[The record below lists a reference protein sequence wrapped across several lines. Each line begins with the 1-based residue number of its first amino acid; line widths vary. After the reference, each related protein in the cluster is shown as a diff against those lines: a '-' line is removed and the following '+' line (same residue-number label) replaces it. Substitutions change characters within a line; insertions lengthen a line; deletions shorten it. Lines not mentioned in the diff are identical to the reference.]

1 MAGELLPAASGI
13 LDPSNPLTF
22 AFGGGGGTGTP
33 GLQELKR
40 RQAIAQMLAG
50 QKRPFPKN
58 IGEGLTSLG
67 EAVGDRMTDARLT
80 AQERAFGAAEDQR
93 VNAANALPSVSVP
106 GARTAPVAPAVAP
119 ARVPAPAPVPGVPAV
134 PGPRTDAT
142 DPVEQRAK
150 IAALLQGGTAPGVP
164 SENPT
169 VAGVAPPQAGS
180 PTSDDDGLWSAR
192 SAAIGGIESGGRKDP
207 YSTVGIQTKYG
218 PALGKY
224 GIVAANV
231 GPWSAAALG
240 KPLTPQ
246 EFLADPEAQDAVF
259 RHRFGTYVAK
269 YGEEGAARAWYGGP
283 GNINKTNLM
292 DDHQRLTIG
301 GYGQD
306 YLRRLQGAAP
316 NAGASAPEGADVGAT
331 MTIDSATGVSPDEGP
346 NPVTPTGI
354 RPAARTGVRTTSDT
368 LPSQSAVPPAS
379 VQFMADPG
387 PEPVPPDRVDFS
399 PKQRE
404 MIKIMNNRNFSDD
417 AKAFAK
423 QQFEI
428 EEKIRSELTAR
439 READYTH
446 ARTRWDKQKDEKDK
460 FDREADDRG
469 IDQMIKRG
477 AIEKAQAELEEMY
490 YKRGLPRQQAADQAG
505 LEIRQ
510 KQLGIAKSEREAGT
524 WDEKVIDGQI
534 YRARPATATTPQGPW
549 EVAPGSPKKENLT
562 ETQAKTVK
570 FMQRAVV
577 ASSQLGDASILAGL
591 VDTAK
596 GKLPVGGNYWV
607 SPEYQKAQNAAFTW
621 AQAVLRD
628 ESGAVL
634 GAGEIANKMKAYF
647 PQPGDNEQT
656 IRDKAFRR
664 KAEEETFYHALGDR
678 KKVIDDWREE
688 RKGRRV
694 PTDDSG
700 KPTVPE
706 GTLRINNR
714 TGVRQRVMG
723 GHWENEED
731 LH

>member
-22 AFGGGGGTGTP
+22 AFGGGGGAGTP

-93 VNAANALPSVSVP
+93 VNAANALPSVQVP
-106 GARTAPVAPAVAP
+106 GARTAPV
-119 ARVPAPAPVPGVPAV
+119 VPAV
-134 PGPRTDAT
+134 PAVPTRPVVPRPAAAVTSPDDARPE
-142 DPVEQRAK
+142 DPRDR
-150 IAALLQGGTAPGVP
+150 IAALFAGGPGVP
-164 SENPT
+164 QGNPT
-169 VAGVAPPQAGS
+169 VAGVAPPQTGS
-180 PTSDDDGLWSAR
+180 PVSDDDGLWPAR
-192 SAAIGGIESGGRKDP
+192 MNAVGGIESGNRKNP
-207 YSTVGIQTKYG
+207 YQTVGIPTKYG
-218 PALGKY
+218 RALGRY
-224 GIVAANV
+224 GIVEANV
-231 GPWSAAALG
+231 GPWSKAALG
-240 KPLTPQ
+240 QALTPEQ
-246 EFLADPEAQDAVF
+246 FLADGDAQDAVF
-259 RHRFGTYVAK
+259 KHRFGTYVAK
-269 YGEEGAARAWYGGP
+269 FGEEGAARAWYGGP

-292 DDHQRLTIG
+292 DDHGRLTIG

-446 ARTRWDKQKDEKDK
+446 ARTRWDKRRDEKDK

-490 YKRGLPRQQAADQAG
+490 YKRGLPRQQAAEQAG

-524 WDEKVIDGQI
+524 WDEKVIDGTI

-570 FMQRAVV
+570 FMQRAVI
-577 ASSQLGDASILAGL
+577 ASSQLGDASVLAGL

-596 GKLPVGGNYWV
+596 GKIPIGGNYWV

-634 GAGEIANKMKAYF
+634 SPSEIANKMKAYF
-647 PQPGDNEQT
+647 PQPGDKEQA

-694 PTDDSG
+694 PTDESG
-700 KPTVPE
+700 KPTLPE

-714 TGVRQRVMG
+714 TGARQRVMG